1 MRATLIPPPPPQG
14 ILRTGLRLEFR
25 DADDIF
31 RPQPWPPCGDL
42 LDRLR
47 PAPRRIW
54 PASAQGYGRGGGGWP
69 HQQYGGGASSSTYRP
84 TALYPP
90 PQMQYRHPT
99 GPPVM
104 MPTQA
109 PFQQGLSF
117 GARPQTP
124 PYYPPDAAGTFYP
137 VQADGAAAPPRRPE
151 RSRTGGWLVS
161 WETGPCTMNSTRH
174 SECVLYNCTYLYA
187 RYRSE
192 RDDPAM

>member
-1 MRATLIPPPPPQG
+1 MPRLYHPLPHRVYYGPVFGSNFETQMTSFGHNPGHPVGTYSTGYGPPPAGYGPP
-14 ILRTGLRLEFR
+14 
-25 DADDIF
+25 
-31 RPQPWPPCGDL
+31 
-42 LDRLR
+42 
-47 PAPRRIW
+47 
-54 PASAQGYGRGGGGWP
+54 QGYGRGGGGWP

-84 TALYPP
+84 TTLYPPP

-124 PYYPPDAAGTFYP
+124 PYYPPDAAGTFFP

-187 RYRSE
+187 RYRT
-192 RDDPAM
+192 